1 MFHLKEKLKPYKRI
15 IHSFTSLSVLQ
26 AANYL
31 FPLIILPYVV
41 RILGPEKYGLVQFAA
56 ALNIYF
62 LIICNYGFNLS
73 GTRAVSVHKEEKEK
87 LSQIFSS
94 ILLIK
99 TALFIVAIIL
109 LAAIVFSIE
118 KFRADY
124 LVYFASSGMLIGS
137 VLFPLWLF
145 QGLEK
150 MKYITIIHVIV
161 RTITTAL
168 IFLLIRSEA
177 DYITLALL
185 NSLTQVLIGIGG
197 IITTLTILKVKL
209 IFPPLKMMKEQL
221 HDGWYLFLS
230 SISTNLYTTS
240 NTFILGLLTNN
251 TLVGYYAAADKI
263 RMALQNM
270 LAVFYTSIFPFV
282 SRLAEHSRKDFWN
295 FIRRVLVLSSISGL
309 IISAILFIFSEP
321 LILIILGNKYIDAV
335 IFLKILAVVPFLIS
349 ISNILGYQ
357 VMIPLHYEMYVY
369 RIIAI
374 VAVIHLFMLFVL
386 IPQFLVT
393 GAAVSIVISEVL
405 IVILMFSFHKRKG
418 LLIEIKQG

>member
-1 MFHLKEKLKPYKRI
+1 VFRLKEKLKPYKKI

-26 AANYL
+26 AANYI

-62 LIICNYGFNLS
+62 LIICDYGFNLS
-73 GTRAVSVHKEEKEK
+73 GTRAISVHREDKEK

-99 TALFIVAIIL
+99 TVLFIVAILL

-118 KFRADY
+118 KFRTDY

-137 VLFPLWLF
+137 LLFPLWLF

-161 RTITTAL
+161 RTSTTAL

-197 IITTLTILKVKL
+197 IITALTILKVKL

-230 SISTNLYTTS
+230 SISINLYTTS
-240 NTFILGLLTNN
+240 NTFILGMLTNN

-263 RMALQNM
+263 RIAFHGILTTLSQS
-270 LAVFYTSIFPFV
+270 VFPFV
-282 SRLAEHSRKDFWN
+282 NILLKESFDKFIN
-295 FIRRVLVLSSISGL
+295 FNKKLIFFAGGIGL
-309 IISAILFIFSEP
+309 ILTSTLFLFAPGITG
-321 LILIILGNKYIDAV
+321 LILGEQYLQSANILRIIS
-335 IFLKILAVVPFLIS
+335 FVPFLVS
-349 ISNILGYQ
+349 LSNVFGIQIMLPLGYDK
-357 VMIPLHYEMYVY
+357 LFNK
-369 RIIAI
+369 IISGA
-374 VAVIHLFMLFVL
+374 AFIHIILLLTL
-386 IPQFLVT
+386 IPEYFAIGTAVSVVITEFLVT
-393 GAAVSIVISEVL
+393 FIMFIFL
-405 IVILMFSFHKRKG
+405 RYNKILLVG
-418 LLIEIKQG
+418 

>member
-1 MFHLKEKLKPYKRI
+1 MFRLKEKLKLYKKI
-15 IHSFTSLSVLQ
+15 IRSLTSLSVLQ

-41 RILGPEKYGLVQFAA
+41 RILEPEKYGLVQFAA

-62 LIICNYGFNLS
+62 LIICDYGFNLS
-73 GTRAVSVHKEEKEK
+73 GTKAVSVHREEKEK

-161 RTITTAL
+161 RTLTTAL
-168 IFLLIRSEA
+168 IFLLIRTEA

-185 NSLTQVLIGIGG
+185 NSLTQVLIGVGG
-197 IITTLTILKVKL
+197 IITALTILKVKF
-209 IFPPLKMMKEQL
+209 IFPPLKIIKEQL

-230 SISTNLYTTS
+230 SISINFYTTS
-240 NTFILGLLTNN
+240 NTFILGILTNN
-251 TLVGYYAAADKI
+251 TFVGYYAAADKI
-263 RMALQNM
+263 RMAFQGVQSIW
-270 LAVFYTSIFPFV
+270 AQTVFPHINKLLNESYDKFITFNKNLLKYQTQVLFLISLILFLFAEKIVLLLLGQQFSESIFV
-282 SRLAEHSRKDFWN
+282 
-295 FIRRVLVLSSISGL
+295 
-309 IISAILFIFSEP
+309 
-321 LILIILGNKYIDAV
+321 
-335 IFLKILAVVPFLIS
+335 LKILAILPFLSSFTTIFAVNMLVPLDQKNDFMKTFLAAGIIGLIS
-349 ISNILGYQ
+349 AL
-357 VMIPLHYEMYVY
+357 VLIPLYKQNGAA
-369 RIIAI
+369 IAI
-374 VAVIHLFMLFVL
+374 VLAE
-386 IPQFLVT
+386 VT
-393 GAAVSIVISEVL
+393 AASL
-405 IVILMFSFHKRKG
+405 SFWYVKRKLKISG
-418 LLIEIKQG
+418 

>member
-1 MFHLKEKLKPYKRI
+1 MFRLKEKLEPYKKI
-15 IHSFTSLSVLQ
+15 IHNFTSLSVLQ

-62 LIICNYGFNLS
+62 LIICDYGFNLS
-73 GTRAVSVHKEEKEK
+73 GTRAVSVHREDKQK

-99 TALFIVAIIL
+99 TALFVIAIVL
-109 LAAIVFSIE
+109 LAAIVFSID

-137 VLFPLWLF
+137 VLFPFWLF

-168 IFLLIRSEA
+168 IFLLIRTEA

-185 NSLTQVLIGIGG
+185 NSITQVLIGIGG
-197 IITTLTILKVKL
+197 IITASTILKVKL
-209 IFPPLKMMKEQL
+209 IFPPLKMIKKQL

-230 SISTNLYTTS
+230 SISINLYTTS
-240 NTFILGLLTNN
+240 NTFILGILTNN
-251 TLVGYYAAADKI
+251 TFVGYYAAADKI
-263 RMALQNM
+263 RIAFHGILITLSQS
-270 LAVFYTSIFPFV
+270 VFPFV
-282 SRLAEHSRKDFWN
+282 NNLLKESFDRFINFNKKLIFFAGGIGLILTIILFLFAAEITGLILGAQYLHSADILRIISF
-295 FIRRVLVLSSISGL
+295 LPLLSSLNNVFGIQIMLPLGYDKAFNK
-309 IISAILFIFSEP
+309 IISSSALLHIIMLT
-321 LILIILGNKYIDAV
+321 ILIPLYFAIGTAV
-335 IFLKILAVVPFLIS
+335 SAVVTEFIVT
-349 ISNILGYQ
+349 IF
-357 VMIPLHYEMYVY
+357 
-369 RIIAI
+369 IIW
-374 VAVIHLFMLFVL
+374 FVWKNK
-386 IPQFLVT
+386 I
-393 GAAVSIVISEVL
+393 
-405 IVILMFSFHKRKG
+405 M
-418 LLIEIKQG
+418 